1 MKKSFSLL
9 FVILLIL
16 SLGLTA
22 NVFADTRQSPFMS
35 KTYNHDPKF
44 AGYTVSNGLDISEY
58 QTSADF
64 LKAKAAG
71 VEFVILRA
79 ACRGYGKAGNMFK
92 DKVFD
97 KYATAAINAGL
108 DVGAYIFSQAITVKE
123 AEDEADYLMSIVKGY
138 NLTLPLVFDYEY
150 SGPSTGRLRAAKL
163 TNKQR
168 TNICLAFCKRVEAA
182 GYTAMVYANHTM
194 LLNDLNDDVIA
205 KDYDIWLANYSTAP
219 KYNSKLYDEH
229 YTYWQYTSSGKA
241 NGIPGGLDC
250 NFRYF
255 KEPDQV
261 TNLSLVS
268 ETLDEIKIKWSKV
281 KGCYGYQIY
290 KFNEDNGKFDYY
302 KTIKGAGITSF
313 TDTESEG
320 MPSRYVVKAI
330 SAYKGNFV
338 SGAFSSEL
346 ATEGAFSIHVNSTT
360 STSSSISWISYKNAS
375 EYEVYRSEFATASF
389 KSMTKTD
396 SKTTSYIDKA
406 QTAFKTYFYVVKAI
420 IRDENG
426 NIVESRSTPVKAI
439 TKNQPILNQVALKTN
454 KKIEVKWTNVSD
466 ASGTQVFRKAGN
478 GSFKRIATIKNSTTS
493 SYIDKNIKK
502 GTKYTYQVRQ
512 YLTSNG
518 STAYSD
524 YTFEK
529 SATPMKT
536 VSIKLSLYKKRIKVT
551 YKKVNGATGYE
562 VFMKTS
568 GGKYKRVKTTKKA
581 VYVKKKL
588 KASKKYYFKVRA
600 YKKVNGKRVYASFSK
615 SKSARPY

>member
-1 MKKSFSLL
+1 MALDSS
-9 FVILLIL
+9 
-16 SLGLTA
+16 T
-22 NVFADTRQSPFMS
+22 
-35 KTYNHDPKF
+35 
-44 AGYTVSNGLDISEY
+44 SN
-58 QTSADF
+58 
-64 LKAKAAG
+64 
-71 VEFVILRA
+71 
-79 ACRGYGKAGNMFK
+79 
-92 DKVFD
+92 
-97 KYATAAINAGL
+97 
-108 DVGAYIFSQAITVKE
+108 
-123 AEDEADYLMSIVKGY
+123 
-138 NLTLPLVFDYEY
+138 
-150 SGPSTGRLRAAKL
+150 
-163 TNKQR
+163 
-168 TNICLAFCKRVEAA
+168 
-182 GYTAMVYANHTM
+182 
-194 LLNDLNDDVIA
+194 
-205 KDYDIWLANYSTAP
+205 
-219 KYNSKLYDEH
+219 
-229 YTYWQYTSSGKA
+229 
-241 NGIPGGLDC
+241 
-250 NFRYF
+250 
-255 KEPDQV
+255 
-261 TNLSLVS
+261 
-268 ETLDEIKIKWSKV
+268 TLDS
-281 KGCYGYQIY
+281 Q
-290 KFNEDNGKFDYY
+290 
-302 KTIKGAGITSF
+302 KTSQNLAIFPAATAGITSF

-330 SAYKGNFV
+330 SAYKGSFV

-360 STSSSISWISYKNAS
+360 STSSSISWIPYKNAS

-396 SKTTSYIDKA
+396 SKTTFYIDKA

-536 VSIKLSLYKKRIKVT
+536 VSIKLSRYKKRIKVT